1 MSTGEGTNSTLQEI
15 LKIDRKIKRITS
27 DSDYRKI
34 KKNIDILK
42 NRRFGNR
49 SMTIPLP
56 EDMEQNI
63 QVRRHSDELRDII
76 KRYEAKETEYK
87 ERLNK
92 LYKKRRKLKK
102 KLFG

>member
-1 MSTGEGTNSTLQEI
+1 MRSGEQTNSVLKEI
-15 LKIDRKIKRITS
+15 LKIDRKIKSITS
-27 DSDYRKI
+27 DSDYRQI

-56 EDMEQNI
+56 EDMTQSVE
-63 QVRRHSDELRDII
+63 VRRHSDEIKNII
-76 KRYEAKETEYK
+76 KRYEAKETEFK

-92 LYKKRRKLKK
+92 LYKKRRELKK
-102 KLFG
+102 KLFS